1 MTEPPAFR
9 RRVISESRKAEKSQ
23 VASFMNAIEER
34 EWMSEEF
41 CYMNRGEHFYDWRV
55 TPF

>member
-1 MTEPPAFR
+1 LTEPPAFR